1 MHRLLT
7 LHPIPVPES
16 AVEMVL
22 DEFVEDVRQRN
33 NGRLPEGFDETAF
46 RHANRALAEQQAR
59 WTFIFDK
66 VVETFGIEVTEADIQ
81 AFFEKQADPESGL
94 SAEQLRQFYESVPGL
109 IDQVRS
115 RLLHQ
120 KVFDTLAERFKLED
134 LDREAY
140 IERLKA
146 QRESAEARN
155 PE

>member
-1 MHRLLT
+1 M
-7 LHPIPVPES
+7 
-16 AVEMVL
+16 
-22 DEFVEDVRQRN
+22 
-33 NGRLPEGFDETAF
+33 
-46 RHANRALAEQQAR
+46 
-59 WTFIFDK
+59 
-66 VVETFGIEVTEADIQ
+66 
-81 AFFEKQADPESGL
+81 
-94 SAEQLRQFYESVPGL
+94 RQFYESIPGL

-120 KVFDTLAERFKLED
+120 KVFDTLAEQFKLED